1 MKYCRYLLR
10 CPSSALLLALRCP
23 RPPPLVGGQ
32 SSGFAGSLGYAWL
45 RLRELICT
53 PPGRHRHTRAWH
65 ATAPTLCRSA
75 LSSAAEVLAAAMA
88 GGGAVGYEHRKHH
101 PQAGVRHHPGRPR
114 RAPPVPCALAPL
126 CTHTRSPGRVRTAAA
141 ACCAACR
148 ARVSL
153 CSIQGAGRA
162 LAQARAE
169 ALHSPW
175 TGAPVARSAV
185 AGMGAG
191 IGIGMGYTDCKHEF
205 DQLAKEQAGQ

>member
-1 MKYCRYLLR
+1 MPLFAPLSQLGA
-10 CPSSALLLALRCP
+10 SSLALRCP

-32 SSGFAGSLGYAWL
+32 SSGFAGSLGYAWP
-45 RLRELICT
+45 RLRELTCT

-162 LAQARAE
+162 LAHARAE

-205 DQLAKEQAGQ
+205 DQMAKEQAGQ